1 MDVAHDFEEILD
13 FWFAGKVNDP
23 AAADKRS
30 DFWFG
35 VDAAVDATIRER
47 YATTIEAAARGELDG
62 WGEHP
67 HSALALVI
75 VLDQFP
81 RNVWRGTAQA
91 FSCDGHALRV
101 SQAAIGAGFM
111 STLSPIENSF
121 LILPFQHC
129 ESLETQRESVRL
141 SQQLIEE
148 APAAWRKLLEEYHA
162 FAVDHLRVIER
173 FGRFP
178 HRNRVLGRASTEEE
192 KAYLAGGAQTYG
204 QGEG

>member
-1 MDVAHDFEEILD
+1 MAHDCEGILD
-13 FWFAGKVNDP
+13 FWFAGAANDP
-23 AAADKRS
+23 AGADKRS
-30 DFWFG
+30 DLWFG

-47 YATTIEAAARGELDG
+47 YEPTVQAALRGELGG
-62 WGEHP
+62 WAAQP
-67 HSALALVI
+67 RSALALVV

-111 STLSPIENSF
+111 SALSPIENSF

-141 SQQLIEE
+141 SQQLVED

-192 KAYLAGGAQTYG
+192 KAYLTAGAQTYG